1 MSVIRQVNDRL
12 KLSKKL
18 LNSFSIIAIVSIL
31 LTAVLSTV
39 AFWFVFTNREETDLK
54 EYADTVTKAYDSLNF
69 DDITR
74 SYSTKSIRVTLIAP
88 DGSVL
93 ADSSDKNVT
102 DAVKNQSDR
111 PEVQEALKNGVGS
124 SYRMSV
130 THNSSTY
137 YYAVRAGN
145 GNIIRLSK
153 TLGSIAEIFIIIIP
167 AVIVIMIGVFIVC
180 MIVSKRSMRKMIKPI
195 EKMSKNLDDTPYEEL
210 VPLAETISS
219 QQKQIKKQIQRL
231 QIEKDKIA
239 TLIDNMS
246 EGFILID
253 LDKNILM
260 SNHAASDLLASGDD
274 ASLQKNLLA
283 YSRNDV
289 VNDCVDSAIGGES
302 KSGDSTFKGRALQII
317 ANPVY
322 SGDKQNGVICLI
334 IDISAKKKAEKMRRE
349 FTANVTHE
357 LKTPLT
363 SISGYAEI
371 IASGLAKSDDIQ
383 GFANKI
389 HKESGRLLALI
400 SDIMELSQLDESL
413 SDESFAPVD
422 LMSVANE
429 VVEDLRSNAKKHSV
443 TISVEAVTAV
453 INGDKNQIYELI
465 YNLCDNA
472 IRYNKVNGKVSIIV
486 TDDNDH
492 PCVKVADT
500 GIGIPEKHHKRIFE
514 RFYRVDKSR
523 SKETGGTGL
532 GLAIVKHIAERHG
545 GRVTLESDESG
556 TTFIVEF

>member
-1 MSVIRQVNDRL
+1 MSVIRQVNNSL

-18 LNSFSIIAIVSIL
+18 LNSFLIIAIVSIL
-31 LTAVLSTV
+31 LTAVLSTA
-39 AFWFVFTNREETDLK
+39 AFWFVFTTREEADIK
-54 EYADTVTKAYDSLNF
+54 EYALTVAEAYSSLSF
-69 DDITR
+69 DDITH
-74 SYSTKSIRVTLIAP
+74 SYATKSIRVTLIAP

-93 ADSSDKNVT
+93 SDSSDNIT
-102 DAVKNQSDR
+102 AAIKNQSDR
-111 PEVQEALKNGVGS
+111 PEVQEALKNGIGS

-130 THNSSTY
+130 TLNSSTY
-137 YYAVRAGN
+137 YYALKVN
-145 GNIIRLSK
+145 DGNIIRLSK
-153 TLGSIAEIFIIIIP
+153 TMGSIAEIFIVIIP
-167 AVIVIMIGVFIVC
+167 AVIVIMISVFIVC
-180 MIVSKRSMRKMIKPI
+180 MIVSKRSVLRMMKPI
-195 EKMSKNLDDTPYEEL
+195 EKMSKNLNDTPYAEL

-274 ASLQKNLLA
+274 ASLQKSLIA
-283 YSRNDV
+283 YSRNEV

-302 KSGDSTFKGRALQII
+302 KSGDATFKGRALQII

-371 IASGLAKSDDIQ
+371 IASGLVKSDDIQ

-429 VVEDLRSNAKKHSV
+429 VVEDLRSNAKKHGV
-443 TISVEAVTAV
+443 TISVEAVTAI
-453 INGDKNQIYELI
+453 INGDKNQIYELV

-472 IRYNKVNGKVSIIV
+472 IRYNKLNGKVSVIV

>member
-1 MSVIRQVNDRL
+1 MSVIRQVNDSL

-18 LNSFSIIAIVSIL
+18 LNSFIIIAIVSIL
-31 LTAVLSTV
+31 LTAVLSTA
-39 AFWFVFTNREETDLK
+39 AFWFVFTTREEADIK
-54 EYADTVTKAYDSLNF
+54 EYALTVADAYSSLSF
-69 DDITR
+69 DDITHK
-74 SYSTKSIRVTLIAP
+74 YSTKSIRVTLIAP

-93 ADSSDKNVT
+93 SDSSDNIT
-102 DAVKNQSDR
+102 AANKNQSDR
-111 PEVQEALKNGVGS
+111 PEVQEALKSGSGS
-124 SYRMSV
+124 SYRMSM
-130 THNSSTY
+130 TLNSSTY
-137 YYAVRAGN
+137 YYALKVN
-145 GNIIRLSK
+145 DGNIIRLSK
-153 TLGSIAEIFIIIIP
+153 TMGSIAAIFIVAIS
-167 AVIVIMIGVFIVC
+167 AVVVIMISVFIVC
-180 MIVSKRSMRKMIKPI
+180 VIVSKRSVRRMIKPI
-195 EKMSKNLDDTPYEEL
+195 EKMSKNLDDTPYAEL

-274 ASLQKNLLA
+274 ASLQKSLNA
-283 YSRNDV
+283 YSRNEV
-289 VNDCVDSAIGGES
+289 VNECVDSAIGGES
-302 KSGDSTFKGRALQII
+302 KSGDAAFKGRALQII

-371 IASGLAKSDDIQ
+371 IASGLVKSDDIQ

-413 SDESFAPVD
+413 SDESFVPVD

-429 VVEDLRSNAKKHSV
+429 VVEDLRSNAKRHSV
-443 TISVEAVTAV
+443 TISVEAVTAI
-453 INGDKNQIYELI
+453 INGNKNQIYELI

-472 IRYNKVNGKVSIIV
+472 IRYNKLNGKVSIIV

-545 GRVTLESDESG
+545 GRVMLESDESG